1 MQKVREIIPSEM
13 RLPLLMAIAC
23 NTVTYFGTRLLTT
36 GRVHYDISC
45 AADSRIPLVPW
56 TVAIYFGSYVFWIV
70 NYIIGVRQYREKA
83 YRFISADFAAKLVC
97 LLCFLIFPTTNTR
110 PEITGS
116 SVWDS
121 LMRFL
126 YEIDAADNLFPS
138 IHCLTSWFGFLAV
151 RSNERVPKWYRA
163 VSLVVALAICVS
175 TLTTKQHVLVDVFA
189 GVALSEVSYRLVEK
203 SGFSR
208 HYRNMMMRLAR

>member
-45 AADSRIPLVPW
+45 AADGRIPLVPW

-126 YEIDAADNLFPS
+126 YEIDEADNLFPS

>member
-1 MQKVREIIPSEM
+1 MRKIREIIPDEM
-13 RLPLLMAIAC
+13 LLPLLAAIAC
-23 NTVTYFGTRLLTT
+23 NTVAYFGTRLLTA

-45 AADSRIPLVPW
+45 ALDGRIPLVSW
-56 TVAIYFGSYVFWIV
+56 TVAIYFGSYLFWIV
-70 NYIIGVRQYREKA
+70 NYVIGARQRRDEA
-83 YRFISADFAAKLVC
+83 FRLLSADFAAKLVC
-97 LLCFLIFPTTNTR
+97 LICFLVFPTTNVR
-110 PEITGS
+110 PDIAGS

-138 IHCLTSWFGFLAV
+138 IHCLTSWFGFIAV
-151 RSNERVPKWYRA
+151 RSNEHVPKWYRA
-163 VSLVVALAICVS
+163 ISLVTALAICVS

-189 GVALSEVSYRLVEK
+189 GVALAEGSYRLVEK

-208 HYRNMMMRLAR
+208 RYRNIMMRLRR